1 MKKLIKSRNLSPI
14 SHSADLTL
22 HNPLR
27 HILYIR
33 SFHSVAGVI
42 ETLLVRNDSRYILS
56 SEGRLALRNAVAH
69 SHHFAAVILSL
80 FYERETLLLLCD
92 TPEHIESIYSEY
104 ARLLFTTAESYL
116 QFRQLWIGIKV
127 QKNRFRH
134 ITRCIANTWVARI
147 IIHRMHDG
155 SIDKSLRDKRVVLDP
170 INANKYA
177 DESKF
182 YTMRSEDSY
191 IVGKNPKN
199 RVECH
204 IFISVD
210 CPLTDAEVKGILA
223 DRTGKGNTDRP
234 MLKILADC
242 VGVLCLEEE
251 RFLGAH
257 MVM

>member
-1 MKKLIKSRNLSPI
+1 
-14 SHSADLTL
+14 
-22 HNPLR
+22 
-27 HILYIR
+27 
-33 SFHSVAGVI
+33 
-42 ETLLVRNDSRYILS
+42 
-56 SEGRLALRNAVAH
+56 
-69 SHHFAAVILSL
+69 
-80 FYERETLLLLCD
+80 
-92 TPEHIESIYSEY
+92 
-104 ARLLFTTAESYL
+104 
-116 QFRQLWIGIKV
+116 
-127 QKNRFRH
+127 
-134 ITRCIANTWVARI
+134 
-147 IIHRMHDG
+147 MHDG
-155 SIDKSLRDKRVVLDP
+155 GIDKSLRDKRVVLDP

-223 DRTGKGNTDRP
+223 HRTGKGNTDRP

-251 RFLGAH
+251 WFLGAH
-257 MVM
+257 VVNLRRIRAIREWMDEMTPVLKRTLSSCLNISRSKHREDPQVRKDDGCQMVAMNFHGDRQGSLQAPRNFRRRVDEEMKFELMKEHDHILDGVVLVILVSVQSS